1 MSITFPGGLVVR
13 IRRSHRRGR
22 GSIPRQGNFF
32 YCLVFPHSIQIYST
46 NVFDTL
52 LSYLLCNCHWIQYHV
67 HVGLYLSFWN
77 SDEDEDVSR
86 DVKETLAYETE
97 TETFL

>member
-1 MSITFPGGLVVR
+1 
-13 IRRSHRRGR
+13 
-22 GSIPRQGNFF
+22 
-32 YCLVFPHSIQIYST
+32 
-46 NVFDTL
+46 
-52 LSYLLCNCHWIQYHV
+52 LLCNCHWIQYHV